1 MNLELPKNEIIK
13 TPEVKIKEGVDFVF
27 EQNHELKQIGTKEQ
41 YSEYLDTVFPDSKV
55 KDIVYHGSASTF
67 DEFDNTSKDI
77 KSKAYGTPDNVVF
90 FTTNYNVAKQYFEN
104 IPLGTAYKGG
114 EKIYS
119 AIVNISNSY
128 EVDFKGADYR
138 GVGYEV
144 IDKETGL
151 STMDEFDI
159 ESEYFSSK
167 SDILRTKQYQN
178 ARQFYTINEV
188 TISNRSTDEIAVYAR
203 KNGFDSTIIKNVI
216 EQGTLGDDIAVFNSS
231 KQIHRLG
238 SNQDIEKFKEFI
250 SESKPE

>member
-1 MNLELPKNEIIK
+1 MSFELLKNEIIK
-13 TPEVKIKEGVDFVF
+13 TPETKIKEGVDFVF
-27 EQNHELKQIGTKEQ
+27 EQNPELAQIGTKEQ
-41 YSEYLDTVFPDSKV
+41 YSKYLDNIYHDSQI

-104 IPLGTAYKGG
+104 IPLGTSYQGR

-151 STMDEFDI
+151 SAMDEFDI

-178 ARQFYTINEV
+178 ARQFYTINELA
-188 TISNRSTDEIAVYAR
+188 ISNKSTDEIAVYAR

-216 EQGTLGDDIAVFNSS
+216 EQGILGDDIAVFNSS

-238 SNQDIEKFKEFI
+238 SNNDIEKFKEFI
-250 SESKPE
+250 FESNPE